1 MQLWYRDI
9 LMFKVTRDMNSLVF
23 KEEYS
28 TVSGLC
34 QKSSYEGLEMI
45 LKSIEKAKLRLKANV
60 NKELALEL
68 MLLTMKEN

>member
-1 MQLWYRDI
+1 
-9 LMFKVTRDMNSLVF
+9 
-23 KEEYS
+23 
-28 TVSGLC
+28 
-34 QKSSYEGLEMI
+34 MI